1 MGCTAEGGSLQKPG
15 GEVHMS
21 PPPWNPLD
29 LPAVPALRRVLVEAL
44 CVWPVSFPRDGQPGR
59 RKENAMSPRHPATR
73 P

>member
-1 MGCTAEGGSLQKPG
+1 
-15 GEVHMS
+15 MS